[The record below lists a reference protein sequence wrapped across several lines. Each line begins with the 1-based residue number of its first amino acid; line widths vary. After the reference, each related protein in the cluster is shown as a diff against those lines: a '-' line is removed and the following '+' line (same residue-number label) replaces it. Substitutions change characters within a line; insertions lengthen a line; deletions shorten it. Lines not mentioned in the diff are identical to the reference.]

1 MVVAIQQQVDM
12 VCCWVTG
19 PRNGSRSMAL
29 REEISEKKFPALP
42 YYGTIIPYTT
52 HTIHHMHLGSNHESG
67 VTERWF
73 WTAPTPTTDD
83 NNNDLLLS
91 FFASER
97 ANERTWK
104 EAARLTCFVAD
115 HNHSNALT
123 FIRYCETAFVL
134 RDPWHRRT
142 WSGRLTLSFFERR
155 ASRQLFG
162 LVSHEERTNWLG
174 NTRSLLVHLHCSW
187 EQWVLRVVVNNTP
200 RPISNDSAA
209 VIERQRIQDTAE
221 GMLRT
226 VLLKIFEVAGE
237 SLDHIPPVMYDWAC
251 HTSTG
256 QADDRENMYSRVSTM
271 PPIFNLAN

>member
-1 MVVAIQQQVDM
+1 MNCKEQHLPELELSTGQV
-12 VCCWVTG
+12 
-19 PRNGSRSMAL
+19 REAL
-29 REEISEKKFPALP
+29 QCIL
-42 YYGTIIPYTT
+42 
-52 HTIHHMHLGSNHESG
+52 HTIL
-67 VTERWF
+67 
-73 WTAPTPTTDD
+73 
-83 NNNDLLLS
+83 
-91 FFASER
+91 
-97 ANERTWK
+97 
-104 EAARLTCFVAD
+104 
-115 HNHSNALT
+115 
-123 FIRYCETAFVL
+123 FIRSPGPVAPEDVECEGFDITYTRISSGDNHHKNHPHPNRPHHHHFDPSSSPSHNNHHISTTNSNDIDRKVDDAIEAFL
-134 RDPWHRRT
+134 KSLSQIGPELL
-142 WSGRLTLSFFERR
+142 SGRLTLSFFERR

-162 LVSHEERTNWLG
+162 LVSHEER
-174 NTRSLLVHLHCSW
+174 VVW